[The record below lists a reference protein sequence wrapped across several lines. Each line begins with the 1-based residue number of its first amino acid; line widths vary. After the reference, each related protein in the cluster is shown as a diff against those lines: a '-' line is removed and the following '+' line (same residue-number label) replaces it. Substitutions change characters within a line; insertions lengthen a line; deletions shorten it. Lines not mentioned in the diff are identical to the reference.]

1 MYFMHM
7 CIDFIV
13 LIFSISS
20 VIDIPWTFEKM
31 AQVNGPLLEASKS
44 VKNIYKLKKE
54 EKKKKRELDDWLPN

>member
-20 VIDIPWTFEKM
+20 VIDIPWTFEKKM

-44 VKNIYKLKKE
+44 VKNIYKLE
-54 EKKKKRELDDWLPN
+54 KKKREPDDWLPN